1 MITPRLFIG
10 PMSKEIVDSVI
21 NYANTNDTPLGL
33 IPSRRQIDHDS
44 GYVNHWTT
52 ETFCAYVRE
61 RTENVLLVRDHGGPN
76 QGYIRDDGVE
86 SFLIDCQYFD
96 VVHIDPF
103 KRFKSIKDAFRHTVK
118 FIRMGLQVNPNV
130 KFEIG
135 TEEAIKSMPPE
146 KLSSFLSQIYAS
158 LNETER
164 DSVKYLVIQSGTALR
179 ENMNIGLYKEAWL
192 NESIYLSRTYGLINK
207 EHNGDYLKTDLIHKK
222 FDHGLDTINIAP
234 EFGQM
239 QTKIYWNNLNS
250 KERSK
255 FYKLCLDSGR
265 WKKWVDEDFDYE
277 TEVEALINIC
287 GHYVFSHPKF
297 EIIKPEGLE
306 QEINTAVSERISEI
320 LR

>member
-103 KRFKSIKDAFRHTVK
+103 NGSSQSRMPSVTLSSSSAWVFRSIQTSSLRLVLRKLSRVCHLKSCHHSSLR
-118 FIRMGLQVNPNV
+118 
-130 KFEIG
+130 
-135 TEEAIKSMPPE
+135 SMP
-146 KLSSFLSQIYAS
+146 LSM
-158 LNETER
+158 
-164 DSVKYLVIQSGTALR
+164 KLR
-179 ENMNIGLYKEAWL
+179 ETL
-192 NESIYLSRTYGLINK
+192 
-207 EHNGDYLKTDLIHKK
+207 
-222 FDHGLDTINIAP
+222 
-234 EFGQM
+234 
-239 QTKIYWNNLNS
+239 
-250 KERSK
+250 
-255 FYKLCLDSGR
+255 
-265 WKKWVDEDFDYE
+265 
-277 TEVEALINIC
+277 
-287 GHYVFSHPKF
+287 
-297 EIIKPEGLE
+297 
-306 QEINTAVSERISEI
+306 
-320 LR
+320 